1 MYSFCAGSV
10 LGLHDLFF
18 LTQTFCFGLLRI
30 EIGPFCLVQHSNV
43 VTARKKRFAF
53 SFFQEKQMFSHD
65 SCMHRMGL
73 CSCYAYNT
81 LVMRCCLGRFD
92 GASDRL
98 RGRF

>member
-43 VTARKKRFAF
+43 VTARKKKCLFIF
-53 SFFQEKQMFSHD
+53 SGKTNVF
-65 SCMHRMGL
+65 
-73 CSCYAYNT
+73 T
-81 LVMRCCLGRFD
+81 
-92 GASDRL
+92 
-98 RGRF
+98 